1 MKNILRNASD
11 LTQSVFDAAY
21 SPFRGGNGAIG
32 LAFLPAV
39 LGVTATAF
47 VGFLATETGAAILGE
62 LRRRGRLRAPH
73 PESPSLRGTP
83 TAQELK
89 ADCTISPRTLR
100 VRLRLGSR
108 LADLGPT
115 LDSGN
120 HYRESP
126 TGAKR
131 IQSRGRGLRGY
142 LADNRIPVSYSTLMR
157 YRLLALRL
165 RQFLQLDPRLPL
177 EWLLPGE
184 SPDRPLPADLQAPCS
199 TARRRLAHLL
209 RDHWNFDRLRK
220 HVDAKLGIPELLTI
234 RRTARRSKEAAQI
247 RRRLATQKPIH
258 SRSVVLGDYTVT
270 TSPPRLDATMRA
282 FAGFLRER
290 DLPGKL
296 AAHRDRF
303 AQWLENAAGT

>member
-1 MKNILRNASD
+1 MKDILRNASD
-11 LTQSVFDAAY
+11 RTQSVFDAAY
-21 SPFRGGNGAIG
+21 SPFRGGNGALG
-32 LAFLPAV
+32 LAFMPAV
-39 LGVTATAF
+39 LGVTAAAF

-62 LRRRGRLRAPH
+62 LRRRGRLRTPH

-142 LADNRIPVSYSTLMR
+142 LTDNRIAASYSTLMR
-157 YRLLALRL
+157 YRRLALRL
-165 RQFLQLDPRLPL
+165 RRLLQLDSRLPL

-184 SPDRPLPADLQAPCS
+184 SPGRPLPAELQVPYS
-199 TARRRLAHLL
+199 TARRRLDRLL
-209 RDHWNFDRLRK
+209 REHRNFDRLRK

-234 RRTARRSKEAAQI
+234 RRTAHRAKEAGKSC
-247 RRRLATQKPIH
+247 RRLPKQKPLH
-258 SRSVVLGDYTVT
+258 CQSVVLGDYTVT
-270 TSPPRLDATMRA
+270 PSPSRLDATMRA
-282 FAGFLRER
+282 FARFLHER
-290 DLPGKL
+290 DLPVKL
-296 AAHRDRF
+296 AVHRDRF
-303 AQWLENAAGT
+303 AQWLAQAGAS